1 MKKSAVLWLELTT
14 VCLTCISYWPTS
26 LCQSELDFKITW
38 SFPNLKSWSM
48 KIFNSLQYWFITW
61 GKVHSSTGWL
71 ITLHSCLN
79 PICMSPETV
88 FLVKVGDAPK
98 RVQIRKGLEAFLSLT
113 IVNDKYAVNIE
124 SKIHSVL
131 AHLSLTTVNDKYA
144 LKLSVIQTQ

>member
-48 KIFNSLQYWFITW
+48 KIFNSLQYWFTW
-61 GKVHSSTGWL
+61 LEAHSSTGWL

-88 FLVKVGDAPK
+88 FLVKVGG
-98 RVQIRKGLEAFLSLT
+98 VSEMVLS
-113 IVNDKYAVNIE
+113 K
-124 SKIHSVL
+124 HSL
-131 AHLSLTTVNDKYA
+131 KKP
-144 LKLSVIQTQ
+144 LKLIIWQHKTPISGNVWQCLVHLFNSDTPYFIFKY